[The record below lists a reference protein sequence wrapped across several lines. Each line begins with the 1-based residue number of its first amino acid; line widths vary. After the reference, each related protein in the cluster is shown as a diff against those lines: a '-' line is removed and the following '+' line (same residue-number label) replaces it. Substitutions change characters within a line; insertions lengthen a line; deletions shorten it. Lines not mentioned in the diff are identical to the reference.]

1 MYQAYPDPAA
11 QPQMYV
17 PLQMLHTKNNTTSR
31 FEWTNTNATWTTQA
45 LSLDYAGVRA
55 KGGWHGNFYSANGT
69 NLNVGKNSIFEL
81 QANFSFQW
89 WDLYCRDIAGPPPP
103 LNPGVFA
110 NVKALWEYK
119 WTGGTRVVF
128 FKDGYQCPNPTWRQ
142 SLAPNSELWVSRSTT
157 YSLTN
162 SVTYALFE
170 MDSKQENTQTHKKVY
185 TNTSTAVSATLC
197 GQDGSRLIQTRSVKS
212 RWRINGVGLRPP
224 S

>member
-1 MYQAYPDPAA
+1 M
-11 QPQMYV
+11 
-17 PLQMLHTKNNTTSR
+17 
-31 FEWTNTNATWTTQA
+31 
-45 LSLDYAGVRA
+45 
-55 KGGWHGNFYSANGT
+55 
-69 NLNVGKNSIFEL
+69 
-81 QANFSFQW
+81 
-89 WDLYCRDIAGPPPP
+89 
-103 LNPGVFA
+103 
-110 NVKALWEYK
+110 KALWEYK
-119 WTGGTRVVF
+119 WTGGTRVV

>member
-81 QANFSFQW
+81 QANFFVSMVGS
-89 WDLYCRDIAGPPPP
+89 LLPRYCGP
-103 LNPGVFA
+103 A
-110 NVKALWEYK
+110 
-119 WTGGTRVVF
+119 
-128 FKDGYQCPNPTWRQ
+128 
-142 SLAPNSELWVSRSTT
+142 
-157 YSLTN
+157 
-162 SVTYALFE
+162 
-170 MDSKQENTQTHKKVY
+170 
-185 TNTSTAVSATLC
+185 STAQS
-197 GQDGSRLIQTRSVKS
+197 GSFFRKREGAL
-212 RWRINGVGLRPP
+212 GV
-224 S
+224 